1 MNLKEILSLSLAIII
16 SQIVCSQDKTNIIVI
31 LADDMGW
38 GDAGCYGGKMIPTPN
53 IDRLAKEGVRCTN
66 GYVTAPISGPSR
78 YGILTGAYQ
87 QRFGIQ
93 DNTDAWAEIPGI
105 TERIPSTQKLLHETL
120 KQRGYH
126 TAIFGKYNLPGYP
139 KTTFDET
146 YSVMH
151 FGGEYFPDSKGHYK
165 GVDEPKAIGDAK
177 RILWGPERPD
187 DEYLT
192 DRIGRQAIEFIGKN
206 KTNPFFMYV
215 GFNAPHSP
223 MQAKKEHKPLVSHL
237 QNEALQYYA
246 AMLYSMDE
254 NVGRILKELDKQKLA
269 QNTLII
275 FLSDNGPT
283 FGYTVDWPKEWPKVL
298 LGSAGNLSGHKGQL
312 LEGGIREP
320 FIVRWTGKLKAG
332 IVYDRPVSSLDIY
345 PTVCAAANVTIS
357 NAVKIDGVNLLPFL
371 QNKTNEEPHKQLFWY
386 LNENGAV
393 RSGKWKLN
401 VNKDKVTLFNLEVD
415 EAEKNDLSKKEAI
428 VKEQLLADWKRFCAQ
443 MPAPC
448 NQLQRDKLKGKIAT
462 DN

>member
-1 MNLKEILSLSLAIII
+1 MKTKKLISGSLLVVAIPSIF
-16 SQIVCSQDKTNIIVI
+16 SQEKPNIIVI

-93 DNTDAWAEIPGI
+93 DNTDAWAEIPGVLD
-105 TERIPSTQKLLHETL
+105 RIPASQKLLHETL
-120 KQRGYH
+120 KQGGYR

-139 KTTFDET
+139 KTTYDET

-151 FGGEYFPDSKGHYK
+151 FGGEYFPDEKGHYK
-165 GVDEPKAIGDAK
+165 GVDEPKAVGDTK
-177 RILWGPERPD
+177 RILWGPERNG

-192 DRIGRQAIEFIGKN
+192 DRIGRQAVEFIGRN
-206 KTNPFFMYV
+206 QSTPFFMYI

-223 MQAKKEHKPLVSHL
+223 MQAKKEYKPLVSHI

-254 NVGRILKELDKQKLA
+254 NVGRILNELDKQKIA

-320 FIVRWTGKLKAG
+320 YIVRWLGKLKAG
-332 IVYDRPVSSLDIY
+332 MVYDKPVSSLDIY
-345 PTVCAAANVTIS
+345 PTVCAAAKVKIS
-357 NAVKIDGVNLLPFL
+357 QTTKIDGVNLLPFL
-371 QNKTNEEPHKQLFWY
+371 QKNRADDPHKYLFWY
-386 LNENGAV
+386 LNESGAV
-393 RSGKWKLN
+393 RNGKWKLYIKS
-401 VNKDKVTLFNLEVD
+401 NKLSLFDLEKD
-415 EAEKNDLSKKEAI
+415 ESERNDLSMQESKIKNKLFLEW
-428 VKEQLLADWKRFCAQ
+428 QNFRSQ

-448 NQLQRDKLKGKIAT
+448 NQLQRGKLKEKTVI

>member
-1 MNLKEILSLSLAIII
+1 MNTKKLISISLFAVVLPS
-16 SQIVCSQDKTNIIVI
+16 VFSQDKPNIIVI

-78 YGILTGAYQ
+78 YGIFTGAYQ

-93 DNTDAWAEIPGI
+93 DNTDAWAEIPGVL
-105 TERIPSTQKLLHETL
+105 ERIPASQKLLHETL
-120 KQRGYH
+120 KEGGYR

-139 KTTFDET
+139 KSTFDET

-151 FGGEYFPDSKGHYK
+151 FGGDYFPNENGHYK
-165 GVDEPKAIGDAK
+165 GVDEPKAVGSST
-177 RILWGPERPD
+177 RRLWGPERNG

-192 DRIGRQAIEFIGKN
+192 DRIGRQAVEFIGRN
-206 KTNPFFMYV
+206 TSTPFFMYI

-223 MQAKKEHKPLVSHL
+223 MQAKMEHKPLVSHL

-254 NVGRILKELDKQKLA
+254 NVGRILKELDKQRIA

-320 FIVRWTGKLKAG
+320 YILRWSGKLKAG
-332 IVYDRPVSSLDIY
+332 MVYDKPVSSLDIY
-345 PTVCAAANVTIS
+345 PTVCAAANACVSKTTHL
-357 NAVKIDGVNLLPFL
+357 DGVNLLPFL
-371 QNKTNEEPHKQLFWY
+371 QNNRTDEPHKYLFWY
-386 LNENGAV
+386 LNESGAV

-401 VNKDKVTLFNLEVD
+401 IKNKIQTLFNLEKD
-415 EAEKNDLSKKEAI
+415 EAERNDLSTQEAMI
-428 VKEQLLADWKRFCAQ
+428 KNELFREWQNFCSQ
-443 MPAPC
+443 MPTPC
-448 NQLQRDKLKGKIAT
+448 NQLQREKLKNKIAT